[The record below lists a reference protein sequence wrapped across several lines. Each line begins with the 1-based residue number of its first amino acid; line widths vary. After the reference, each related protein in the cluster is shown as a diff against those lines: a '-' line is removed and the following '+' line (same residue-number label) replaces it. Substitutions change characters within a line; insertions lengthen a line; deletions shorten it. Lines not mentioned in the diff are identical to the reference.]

1 MKKTLL
7 FFSLFSLISVRV
19 LLAQCTPDVSQT
31 VPGFSPDSLPPA
43 CVGEAYDQTVTLVFA
58 NDTTISTPLGNV
70 TIDFLSYRITGITNL
85 PPGITYACD
94 DDSCEWLI
102 TQSQINRGCV
112 RFSGTP
118 TTASND
124 TMFVSVLANLNTTLV
139 PPTTIPV
146 PTPFTVKA
154 AGQCATSSSRLLNA
168 SLVKIYPNPGAFNFK
183 VECPQGAEIIEVSD
197 LTGKIIYHY
206 VESQSFV
213 QHTVPASDWHT
224 GMYFVKVKGSN
235 GEQTVR
241 WIRQ

>member
-1 MKKTLL
+1 
-7 FFSLFSLISVRV
+7 
-19 LLAQCTPDVSQT
+19 
-31 VPGFSPDSLPPA
+31 
-43 CVGEAYDQTVTLVFA
+43 
-58 NDTTISTPLGNV
+58 LGNV

-154 AGQCATSSSRLLNA
+154 AGQCATSSSHLLNT
-168 SLVKIYPNPGAFNFK
+168 SLVKIYPNPGSSSFK
-183 VECPQGAEIIEVSD
+183 VECPQGANKIEVLD
-197 LTGKIIYHY
+197 LTGKVVYQH
-206 VESQSFV
+206 EDSHTFV
-213 QHTVPASDWHT
+213 QHSLTTENWHS
-224 GMYFVKVKGSN
+224 GMYFVKVQSS
-235 GEQTVR
+235 EATQTLR

>member
-1 MKKTLL
+1 MNKTLL
-7 FFSLFSLISVRV
+7 LSCLFCILSIRILQ
-19 LLAQCTPDVSQT
+19 AQCTPDVTQT
-31 VPGFSPDSLPPA
+31 IPGFSPDSLPPA
-43 CVGEAYDQTVTLVFA
+43 CVGEMYDQTVTLVFA

-154 AGQCATSSSRLLNA
+154 AGQCATSSNRLLNA
-168 SLVKIYPNPGAFNFK
+168 PLVKIYPNPGSSSFK
-183 VECPQGAEIIEVSD
+183 VECPQGANKIEVLD
-197 LTGKIIYHY
+197 LTGKVVYQH
-206 VESQSFV
+206 EDSHSFV
-213 QHTVPASDWHT
+213 QHSLTTENWHT
-224 GMYFVKVKGSN
+224 GMYFVKVQSS
-235 GEQTVR
+235 GETQTLR